1 MPINWQ
7 TRGEGPHAHRY
18 HRLAEAQARAAELP
32 DAPGVYELAVDGEAV
47 YTWAVH
53 TPAAPGRP
61 LRYLPVVYA
70 ARVDAET
77 FGEVWATRD
86 RGVYW
91 AQVENGERSA
101 TS

>member
-1 MPINWQ
+1 MAIDWQ
-7 TRGEGPHAHRY
+7 NRGEGPHAHRY
-18 HRLAEAQARAAELP
+18 HRLTEAQARAAELP
-32 DAPGVYELAVDGEAV
+32 GAPGVFEIAVDGEAV

-70 ARVDAET
+70 TRADAET

-86 RGVYW
+86 REVYY
-91 AQVENGERSA
+91 ASLEA
-101 TS
+101 AP